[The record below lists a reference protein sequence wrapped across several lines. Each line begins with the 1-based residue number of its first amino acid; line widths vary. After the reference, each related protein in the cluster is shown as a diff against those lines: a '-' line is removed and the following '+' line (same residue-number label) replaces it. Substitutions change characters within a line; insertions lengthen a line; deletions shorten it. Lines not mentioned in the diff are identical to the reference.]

1 MIGTEEEAMFTLKRL
16 SGEAIEA
23 ALERAE
29 RYRLLNEPWE
39 AESICKDVLAVD
51 PGNRRALV
59 TMLLSLTDRFTR
71 REPGTMAAAQELLA
85 RLDSEYDRCYYEG
98 IIFER
103 RGKALLN
110 QGAPGCGPIVYDQ
123 LRRAMECYEKAE
135 PLRPPGNDAALL
147 RWNTCARV
155 IMAHDHVRPAVEE
168 PAQTMLE

>member
-1 MIGTEEEAMFTLKRL
+1 MFTLKRL
-16 SGEAIEA
+16 SRDAIEA

-39 AESICKDVLAVD
+39 AESICQDVLAID
-51 PGNRRALV
+51 SGNRRALV
-59 TMLLSLTDRFTR
+59 TMLLSLTDRFQR
-71 REPGTMAAAQELLA
+71 REPGAMAAARELLP

-110 QGAPGCGPIVYDQ
+110 QGGPGSGPMVYDQ

-135 PLRPPGNDAALL
+135 PLRPSGNDAAIL
-147 RWNTCARV
+147 RWNTCARLLNDNPQLQPR
-155 IMAHDHVRPAVEE
+155 AEE
-168 PAQTMLE
+168 DFSPVFGE

>member
-1 MIGTEEEAMFTLKRL
+1 MFTLKRL
-16 SGEAIEA
+16 SPDAIEA

-39 AESICKDVLAVD
+39 AESICQDVLAID

-59 TMLLSLTDRFTR
+59 TMLLSLTDRFPR
-71 REPGTMAAAQELLA
+71 QEPGTMAAARELLP
-85 RLDSEYDRCYYEG
+85 RLGSEYDRWYYEG

-103 RGKALLN
+103 HAKAVLN
-110 QGAPGCGPIVYDQ
+110 RGAPGSGPIVYDQ

-135 PLRPPGNDAALL
+135 PLRPAGNDAAVL

-155 IMAHDHVRPAVEE
+155 IMTHDRVRPSLEE
-168 PAQTMLE
+168 PAPTMLE